1 MKSYYKIHD
10 GKLIF
15 KNEKDKILTEKTV
28 DGENIVEET
37 LVVPD
42 GFTECDLDTNGQP
55 IGLPDDVQ
63 SIYNETSKLI
73 NLKSDISLLNKQR
86 DAETKQ
92 ITVELSNGA
101 VLNGDETSQSRISRA
116 VLGLPDDT
124 TEIAW
129 IDASGEAVMLTK
141 PDLQEALTLAGTKQ
155 TEIFTKYAQ
164 LKAEL

>member
-1 MKSYYKIHD
+1 MYRVVIKQKD
-10 GKLIF
+10 GRNQSEL
-15 KNEKDKILTEKTV
+15 ELTELGLTYDEV
-28 DGENIVEET
+28 DLIKNIIELSEE
-37 LVVPD
+37 
-42 GFTECDLDTNGQP
+42 
-55 IGLPDDVQ
+55 
-63 SIYNETSKLI
+63 
-73 NLKSDISLLNKQR
+73 LNKQR

-155 TEIFTKYAQ
+155 TEVFTKYAQ